1 MRRAAIAFVLVLG
14 LASLPLHIDAQAV
27 DSATAQVRRTVFAQ
41 WLGVDLE
48 HSRQTWSGTF
58 VRDLVEGRGGP
69 PPETMHGAQIALRLW
84 LADGTP
90 VIDPAR
96 DANLL
101 QPKIRRGGDTV
112 SFVLGRGI
120 VIRGLD
126 EGIRGMRLGGVRQLV
141 IPSSAAFGHEGR
153 LNVPPDA
160 VLVAEAKLLTAA
172 YAPVRPAT
180 LQCPSPALAGP
191 DSAAASRR
199 DSASI
204 DCRGYR
210 YQTVRIF

>member
-1 MRRAAIAFVLVLG
+1 MRRAAVALMVALG
-14 LASLPLHIDAQAV
+14 LASLPLQLHAQAV
-27 DSATAQVRRTVFAQ
+27 DSATAEVRRTVFAP
-41 WLGVDLE
+41 WLGVDLK

-58 VRDLVEGRGGP
+58 VRDLVEGQGGP
-69 PPETMHGAQIALRLW
+69 PPENMHGAQIALRLW

-101 QPKIRRGGDTV
+101 LPTIRRSGDTI

-120 VIRGLD
+120 VTRGLD

-141 IPSSAAFGHEGR
+141 IPSSAGFGHEGR
-153 LNVPPDA
+153 LNVPPNA
-160 VLVAEAKLLTAA
+160 VLLAEAKLLSAA
-172 YAPVRPAT
+172 YDPTRPAT
-180 LQCPSPALAGP
+180 LECPSPALAGT
-191 DSAAASRR
+191 DSVAGSRR

-204 DCRGYR
+204 GRRGYR
-210 YQTVRIF
+210 YQTIRIF

>member
-1 MRRAAIAFVLVLG
+1 MRRAAIAVVLVLG
-14 LASLPLHIDAQAV
+14 LASLPLHLHAQAA
-27 DSATAQVRRTVFAQ
+27 DSATAQVRRTVFAP

-58 VRDLVEGRGGP
+58 VRDVVEGRGGP

-96 DANLL
+96 DPNLL
-101 QPKIRRGGDTV
+101 QPTIRRSGDTV
-112 SFVLGRGI
+112 TFVLGRGM

-126 EGIRGMRLGGVRQLV
+126 EGIRGMRIGGVRQLV
-141 IPSSAAFGHEGR
+141 IPSSAGFGREGR

-160 VLVAEAKLLTAA
+160 VLVAEARLLSAA
-172 YAPVRPAT
+172 YDPTRPAA
-180 LQCPSPALAGP
+180 LECASPALAGP
-191 DSAAASRR
+191 DSAAATRR

-204 DCRGYR
+204 GCRGYR
-210 YQTVRIF
+210 YHTIRIF